1 MAIMKAP
8 PGMKR
13 LYFGRERK
21 KVDLYPCGCGLYS
34 DGMRIRKEKDGYFW
48 IECDKCGSFTE
59 LHETLEGA
67 VKEWNRDCRRD
78 AKTVSTKNAAA
89 T

>member
-1 MAIMKAP
+1 MTIMKAP

-21 KVDLYPCGCGLYS
+21 MVDLYPCSCGLYS
-34 DGMRIRKEKDGYFW
+34 NGMRIRKEKDGYFW
-48 IECDKCGSFTE
+48 IECDKCGTFTE
-59 LHETLEGA
+59 LHETMEGA
-67 VKEWNRDCRRD
+67 VKEWNRDLKKD
-78 AKTVSTKNAAA
+78 VKTVNTKNAAA